1 MGMKQ
6 ILVMMAAVVACGC
19 NTPCSKEVRIPAE
32 VAKIAAMD
40 LGIEEG
46 QLTLERAKVVQT
58 LNLSVADLTTV
69 CFLDRFPSLKE
80 LRLDSNS
87 INDISPLANLTK
99 LESLDL
105 QLNNVKNLAPL
116 SGLKKLKYL
125 SIRKN
130 RIRSLKPLHQLH
142 SLERLFVF
150 GNPLGNGE
158 IAALLKALPNCRI
171 INEE

>member
-1 MGMKQ
+1 MKQ
-6 ILVMMAAVVACGC
+6 ILLMIAALALVGC
-19 NTPCSKEVRIPAE
+19 NTPCSKEVRIPAD

-40 LGIEEG
+40 LDIEEG
-46 QLTLERAKVVQT
+46 QLTLERAKVVQA

-87 INDISPLANLTK
+87 INDISPLANLTN

-105 QLNNVKNLAPL
+105 QLNNVKDLASL

-125 SIRKN
+125 SLRKN

-142 SLERLFVF
+142 FLERLYVF

-158 IAALLKALPNCRI
+158 ITALRKALPNCRI
-171 INEE
+171 ITEE

>member
-1 MGMKQ
+1 MKQ
-6 ILVMMAAVVACGC
+6 VLLMIAVVVCGC
-19 NTPCSKEVRIPAE
+19 NTPCSKEVRIPAD

-40 LGIEEG
+40 LDIEEG
-46 QLTLERAKVVQT
+46 QLTLERAKVVLE
-58 LNLSVADLTTV
+58 LNLSVAGLTTV

-99 LESLDL
+99 LESLEL

-125 SIRKN
+125 SLRKN

-142 SLERLFVF
+142 FLERLYVF

-158 IAALLKALPNCRI
+158 ITALRQALPNCRVI
-171 INEE
+171 TEE